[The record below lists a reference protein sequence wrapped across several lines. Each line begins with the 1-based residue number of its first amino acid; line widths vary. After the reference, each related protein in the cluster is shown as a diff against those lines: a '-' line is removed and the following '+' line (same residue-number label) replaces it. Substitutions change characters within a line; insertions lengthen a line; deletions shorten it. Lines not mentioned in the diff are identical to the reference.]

1 MYMTPLYPN
10 PPSIYP
16 RGPCLGRLHGIC
28 WKIDSVRHRTQTQSG
43 VWTEID
49 LEEKSSVRPRVL
61 MGSCDVYDPPL
72 GQPIL
77 KLPQDPCLGTY
88 SLSLSF

>member
-1 MYMTPLYPN
+1 
-10 PPSIYP
+10 
-16 RGPCLGRLHGIC
+16 
-28 WKIDSVRHRTQTQSG
+28 
-43 VWTEID
+43 
-49 LEEKSSVRPRVL
+49 L

-88 SLSLSF
+88 SLSLFLAAN